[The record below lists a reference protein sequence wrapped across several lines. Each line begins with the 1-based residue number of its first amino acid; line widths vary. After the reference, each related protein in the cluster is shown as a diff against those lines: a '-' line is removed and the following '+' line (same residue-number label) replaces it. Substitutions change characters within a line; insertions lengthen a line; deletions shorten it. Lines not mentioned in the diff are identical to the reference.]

1 MAYIYANPNP
11 KNRIVDDCVIRA
23 LSLALGKSWDEIH
36 YALAKQS
43 FFDKDIMNANSV
55 WGKYLENIGIERHNL
70 PDKCPMC
77 YSVKDFTNEHK
88 KGVYILATGT
98 HAVAVIDGDFYDT
111 FNSGDYVPLYYFLV
125 ED

>member
-11 KNRIVDDCVIRA
+11 KNKIVDDCVIRA

-43 FFDKDIMNANSV
+43 YFDKDIMNANSV
-55 WGKYLENIGIERHNL
+55 WGKYLNGIGIERHNL
-70 PDKCPMC
+70 PDNCPLC
-77 YSVKDFTNEHK
+77 YSVRQFTTDHP
-88 KGVYILATGT
+88 KGVYIAATGT
-98 HAVAVIDGDFYDT
+98 HVVAVIDGDYYDT
-111 FNSGDYVPLYYFLV
+111 FDSGDYVPIYYFFV